1 MLKPSLFA
9 CLLGLAAGG
18 SLAEPAPLNPVLFA
32 FPGAGIAPSSARS
45 AGLALADR
53 WLGDQ
58 PFDNPAASPGRQAL
72 VSPVLQRV
80 SRQDL
85 RAANRHFDEQTGFF
99 DAGGAWASVPVG
111 RLSLGLYAFQPVR
124 RLEDNAFERGE
135 RGAPVEPAVIQT
147 RATSREVRTGLAASL
162 GLGWIRVGAAGEWL
176 HRQER
181 YASVEKSGSPDAGNR
196 SVEFSGDG
204 AAFQAGA
211 RLDWRAGQPG
221 ALAVGAALRYLPS
234 LALDGDQSATLVSGD
249 TLIHVSARREAGW
262 EGGISARCAASPA
275 FLVIASVG
283 ARTPQQWRGLD
294 VTSGDGAS
302 WSLGGEYHDVRDPWA
317 VRFGVGGERQSGV
330 PESSAGLVG
339 LGFAWK
345 LEGTSLDLGVMR
357 RSIERASSPTSFED
371 HLVGS
376 VGFAF

>member
-1 MLKPSLFA
+1 MPKPFLLA
-9 CLLGLAAGG
+9 CVLGLAAGR

-32 FPGAGIAPSSARS
+32 FPGAGTAPSSARS
-45 AGLALADR
+45 AALALADR

-58 PFDNPAASPGRQAL
+58 PFDNPAASPGRWAM

-99 DAGGAWASVPVG
+99 DAGGAWASMPLG

-135 RGAPVEPAVIQT
+135 RAGPVEPAVFQT
-147 RATSREVRTGLAASL
+147 RATSREIRTGLAASL
-162 GLGWIRVGAAGEWL
+162 GLGWVRVGAAGEWL

-181 YASVEKSGSPDAGNR
+181 YVSVENSGSPDAGNR

-211 RLDWRAGQPG
+211 RLDWRAGRAR
-221 ALAVGAALRYLPS
+221 ALAIGVGARYLPS
-234 LALDGDQSATLVSGD
+234 LAVDGDQRASLISGD
-249 TLIHVSARREAGW
+249 TLIHVSARRQGGW
-262 EGGISARCAASPA
+262 EGGVSARYAVSPA
-275 FLVIASVG
+275 FLVMAGVG
-283 ARTPQQWRGLD
+283 VRTPQQWRGLD

-302 WSLGGEYHDVRDPWA
+302 WSLGGEYHDARDPWT
-317 VRFGVGGERQSGV
+317 VRFGLGGERQSGV
-330 PESSAGLVG
+330 PESSASVVG
-339 LGFAWK
+339 LGVAWR

-357 RSIERASSPTSFED
+357 RSFARTGSPTSFEY

-376 VGFAF
+376 VGFSF